1 MISHYVGV
9 RNFCDNPAKNDKVI
23 ANAISNGARILL
35 GEILFTKGIGQ
46 LPIGNGKNSFD
57 SYQEK
62 YHLLAKAM
70 NNQLLIDGKS
80 NQITVLSDI
89 LSYSQFQNSSCI
101 KEEQIKRF
109 YFEMGKNE

>member
-1 MISHYVGV
+1 MMQRISH
-9 RNFCDNPAKNDKVI
+9 
-23 ANAISNGARILL
+23 ISLILKQMQE
-35 GEILFTKGIGQ
+35 G
-46 LPIGNGKNSFD
+46 IGNGKNSFD

-80 NQITVLSDI
+80 NQITILSDI
-89 LSYSQFQNSSCI
+89 LSYSQFQSSSYI

>member
-1 MISHYVGV
+1 MG
-9 RNFCDNPAKNDKVI
+9 
-23 ANAISNGARILL
+23 RIVS
-35 GEILFTKGIGQ
+35 ILI
-46 LPIGNGKNSFD
+46 
-57 SYQEK
+57 EK

-80 NQITVLSDI
+80 NQIQVSDI